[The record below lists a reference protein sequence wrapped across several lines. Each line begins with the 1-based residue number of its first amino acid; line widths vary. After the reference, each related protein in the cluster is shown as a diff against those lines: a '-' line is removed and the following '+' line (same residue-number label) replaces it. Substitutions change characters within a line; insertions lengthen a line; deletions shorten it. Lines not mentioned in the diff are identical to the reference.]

1 MNPRNAVLLLASVFL
16 LACGDSSGSG
26 INGDGGADTSVSGD
40 AGSADSGVA
49 WDTGADGGALHDGGA
64 DTSPPGDDGA
74 TDSGGIEARPAE
86 TSTPD
91 ASTRDASTPDTGAPD
106 ASTSDTGALDTGAL
120 DTGALD
126 TGAPDTGPRDT
137 CYAHCDAAY
146 PNGGGAA
153 SLELSACFTTSA
165 CFSLCTGADTPY
177 PPCLSCGIA
186 QFKTSTCG
194 AMCKQDPLC
203 NAYVD
208 CLSACP

>member
-106 ASTSDTGALDTGAL
+106 ASTSDTGALDTGA
-120 DTGALD
+120 
-126 TGAPDTGPRDT
+126 PDTGPRDT

>member
-106 ASTSDTGALDTGAL
+106 ASTT